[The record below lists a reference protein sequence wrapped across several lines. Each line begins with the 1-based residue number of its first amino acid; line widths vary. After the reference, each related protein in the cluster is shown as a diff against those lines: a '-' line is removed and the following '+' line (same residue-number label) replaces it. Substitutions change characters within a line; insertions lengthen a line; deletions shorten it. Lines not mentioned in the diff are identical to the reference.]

1 MLRLFYMLLKD
12 YGVLGV
18 TIIQLILI
26 CYFGWKLFTNHLKH
40 IEDKIDCLGLGLK
53 EVKKEIEKD
62 KRVTINLG
70 QRISHIEG
78 QLIEK
83 GRIVVTKNKPKKGK

>member
-1 MLRLFYMLLKD
+1 MLRLFYMIVKD

-18 TIIQLILI
+18 TIAQLILI

-40 IEDKIDCLGLGLK
+40 IEDKIDGLGIGLND
-53 EVKKEIEKD
+53 VKKEIEKD
-62 KRVTINLG
+62 RKVTNTLG
-70 QRISHIEG
+70 QRISTIEG

-83 GRIVVTKNKPKKGK
+83 SRLVLNKKKITKKK